1 MGRKSASY
9 VAKDESEM
17 QAKSAVLL
25 TSAFSEFISASSRL
39 ENSYRQLQE
48 EVSELRVAL
57 SARNAARALASRRT
71 NVCGWI
77 CSRSWTRCL
86 AGY

>member
-1 MGRKSASY
+1 MNALLADNQGGPNKSSEH

-48 EVSELRVAL
+48 EVSELRVGVVGAE
-57 SARNAARALASRRT
+57 
-71 NVCGWI
+71 CGPEH
-77 CSRSWTRCL
+77 
-86 AGY
+86 